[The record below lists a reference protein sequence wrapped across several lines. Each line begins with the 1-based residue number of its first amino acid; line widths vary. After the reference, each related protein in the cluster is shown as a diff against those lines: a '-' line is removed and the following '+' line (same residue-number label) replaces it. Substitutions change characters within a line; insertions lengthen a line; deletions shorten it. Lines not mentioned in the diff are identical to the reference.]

1 MHPEP
6 FDGDESPHSG
16 PKPERR
22 RILPRSLNPMAF
34 LGRVRPRATG
44 ELDPLSAKLKTCS
57 LLTDAGDKAL
67 ALLIDEGE
75 WFSLPG
81 GALLDRNGENDRA
94 LFIVLTGSLGVLV
107 TNEHGEEKLVATI
120 QAGDTVGEMS
130 MISGE
135 PHSAAIMALR
145 DSELVRVSPALFDKL
160 TARHPS
166 VLLNLS
172 RILVRRLRDTTRRA
186 ATGQRP
192 KTFALVPLQSGVNC
206 APLVRRLEASL
217 QSFGL
222 DAMRLDRGAAEES
235 AEFFQR
241 IERQHAFVLYEGDT
255 PDSAW
260 SQMCLRQADRILFV
274 IDASQ
279 GLPAHA
285 LRYAQ
290 IPALKR
296 QLPDVVMLHKDDRI
310 SVEPLAPLLQS
321 AQATVHHHIR
331 ANRLADIKRL
341 ARVIAGR
348 SVGIVLAGGG
358 ARGFAHLGV
367 LEALKEMRV
376 PFDFVG
382 GSSMGSIIAAGVAME
397 WDVGK
402 LTERLRQSFVE
413 NNPLNDF
420 TLPLVS
426 LVRGRKVSHLLKHHF
441 GDLRIEEMPLNFFC
455 VSSDLTTGQSATH
468 RTGPVWRAL
477 RASVAIPGLLP
488 PMVEEGHVLVDGG
501 LMNNYPVDVLCT
513 MMRGAV
519 IGCDVSGALGLTAAE
534 AVSDLSLWSMLTG
547 RTRGAPSIVSILMRS
562 GTVGN
567 EAQRRNGRAMTDLLF
582 DPPMP
587 GINLQSWKAFDRAI
601 EEGYRHAVE
610 VLERNGLP
618 PAISAVCG

>member
-358 ARGFAHLGV
+358 ARGFAHLGAAMSG
-367 LEALKEMRV
+367 EALTPYHVEAGIASLHAQASRFADTDWAQVRGYYDMLMDMSPSPVVAVNRAVAQAMTGDLEGANASLAGAARDKRIEKYV
-376 PFDFVG
+376 PYWLTRAE
-382 GSSMGSIIAAGVAME
+382 IAARAGDANAARMAY
-397 WDVGK
+397 DRA
-402 LTERLRQSFVE
+402 LA
-413 NNPLNDF
+413 
-420 TLPLVS
+420 LPGPAP
-426 LVRGRKVSHLLKHHF
+426 GRRV
-441 GDLRIEEMPLNFFC
+441 IEEK
-455 VSSDLTTGQSATH
+455 
-468 RTGPVWRAL
+468 RRAL
-477 RASVAIPGLLP
+477 RP
-488 PMVEEGHVLVDGG
+488 
-501 LMNNYPVDVLCT
+501 
-513 MMRGAV
+513 
-519 IGCDVSGALGLTAAE
+519 
-534 AVSDLSLWSMLTG
+534 
-547 RTRGAPSIVSILMRS
+547 
-562 GTVGN
+562 
-567 EAQRRNGRAMTDLLF
+567 
-582 DPPMP
+582 
-587 GINLQSWKAFDRAI
+587 
-601 EEGYRHAVE
+601 
-610 VLERNGLP
+610 
-618 PAISAVCG
+618 